1 MNAYCQYP
9 KVFKDYEEF
18 IKKYGDVSVL
28 DTPTFFF
35 GMTKNE
41 EITVTLDEGVEP
53 VIKLINVSDPDD
65 RGMRTVTFMFNG
77 AEREIDVIDKN
88 VDQKTIVSKKADP
101 NNPGDVAATLSGSV
115 VTVLVKS
122 GESVKKASPLW
133 SRKP

>member
-1 MNAYCQYP
+1 MSASLIHRP
-9 KVFKDYEEF
+9 SSWHD
-18 IKKYGDVSVL
+18 
-28 DTPTFFF
+28 
-35 GMTKNE
+35 KNE

-122 GESVKKASPLW
+122 GEA
-133 SRKP
+133 

>member
-88 VDQKTIVSKKADP
+88 VDQRPSSARKQIPITP
-101 NNPGDVAATLSGSV
+101 
-115 VTVLVKS
+115 VT
-122 GESVKKASPLW
+122 
-133 SRKP
+133 